1 MNENSIRELIDS
13 FVEYRNLLEPLQ
25 ESISSVGKTYGEIR
39 ESLDS
44 LSKNLSGN
52 AAGQLEK
59 VNATLNAQAKSGQEL
74 SRRIDEYAR
83 SGEKFAQAVGELSSR
98 FSDISD
104 RIASLEELENG
115 ARSQME
121 RIDALI
127 EEKKA
132 SYNLKDLQKS
142 LDRYNANL
150 EKISDFINRD
160 IATVIRQNADKI
172 ETMRRENEEL
182 KAIVLK
188 QSEDID
194 SLATMF
200 GETTSLL
207 KTAVE
212 GSTVNEQYIFDVFD
226 KWAAERKVKIK
237 KN

>member
-83 SGEKFAQAVGELSSR
+83 SGEKFAQAVGELSAR

-160 IATVIRQNADKI
+160 IAVVIRQNADKI

-207 KTAVE
+207 KTTVE